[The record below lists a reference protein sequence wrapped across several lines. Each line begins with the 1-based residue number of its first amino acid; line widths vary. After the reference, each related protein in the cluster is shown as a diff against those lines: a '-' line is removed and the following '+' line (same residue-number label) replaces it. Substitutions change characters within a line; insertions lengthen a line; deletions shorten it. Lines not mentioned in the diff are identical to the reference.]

1 MHGGVEITKRVWRAA
16 QLRRLPLWIGG
27 ALPWLAIPSGPG
39 LLAWAGWCALDW
51 VKLRRRVT
59 FEWTAWLDGAVPEME
74 DSAALLTEADSPIA
88 RLQQQRLF
96 DRLDAVISPAQLRQI
111 VARYVSA
118 GYPVILVSAVLAGM
132 VWYAT
137 TRPSEAEG
145 MLPASPVGSATAATL
160 AQLTIGLAPP
170 AYTGIAPSE
179 SAPRDLQAPEQ
190 TVVSWCLKD
199 GSAGDNKI
207 ELGNGQVLEPGKEC
221 ARWTATESV
230 VWRWRG
236 QRHTLRV
243 IPDQPPEITIA
254 APAQMIQD
262 LRDNATSTA
271 MAIQI
276 RDDYAIRR
284 ATLHMTLARGSG
296 ENVKFTDREMPL
308 PASNDPKQRNWSK
321 QWSLAELELE
331 PGDELYFFVRATD
344 NAGRPQ
350 TVQSPTYT
358 VRRPAPE
365 EEAQEESAAM
375 PSLVKPA
382 SLRSQR
388 QIIIDTEQLV
398 ADMRGTKMAADEV
411 RDRSERIANDQAQLR
426 RRYGQ
431 FLGEEST
438 LFADNAGSGTGGA
451 QQQDEHDDHEG
462 HDHAPGA
469 HPHEE
474 GHGHDHGSPNTR
486 KSAIVNETQHILE
499 TYGHAHDEAE
509 NATMYDEGTKK
520 VLRRALLAMWDAEK
534 SLRAI
539 APRTALPPEHKAL
552 EAIKELQQAERIFLH
567 KTAFTPPPIKEE
579 KRMTGEMAG
588 AASYRREQAGHE
600 AGHSAPPPEELRT
613 LVQALSGEAVLPA
626 LWTRTANDWARTR
639 LKDDDQRLAAQR
651 AIQDVADGCIA
662 CRPVL
667 RAWLRTGAGD
677 GQVLLQATT
686 KVDTQF
692 VRNWREAGAP

>member
-74 DSAALLTEADSPIA
+74 DSAALLEQADSPIA

-96 DRLDAVISPAQLRQI
+96 DRLDAIISPAQLRRI
-111 VARYVSA
+111 VRQYVSA
-118 GYPVILVSAVLAGM
+118 GYPIILVSAVLAGM

-137 TRPSEAEG
+137 TRPSEAGG
-145 MLPASPVGSATAATL
+145 MAPASPVASATAATL
-160 AQLTIGLAPP
+160 AQLTIKLAPP
-170 AYTGIAPSE
+170 AYTGVKPSE

-199 GSAGDNKI
+199 GTAGDNKI

-254 APAQMIQD
+254 APTQMIQD
-262 LRDNATSTA
+262 LRENATGTA
-271 MAIQI
+271 MAIRI

-308 PASNDPKQRNWSK
+308 PASSDPKRRDWSK
-321 QWSLAELELE
+321 QWSLAELEME

-365 EEAQEESAAM
+365 QEAEEESAAM

-388 QIIIDTEQLV
+388 QIIIDTEQLI
-398 ADMRGTKMAADEV
+398 ADMRGARMAADEV

-431 FLGEEST
+431 FLGEESS
-438 LFADNAGSGTGGA
+438 LFADNAGSGMAGA
-451 QQQDEHDDHEG
+451 QKADDHEDHEG
-462 HDHAPGA
+462 HDHGPGE

-486 KSAIVNETQHILE
+486 KSAIRNETQHILE

-520 VLRRALLAMWDAEK
+520 VLRRALVAMWDAEK

-552 EAIKELQQAERIFLH
+552 EAIKELQQAERIYLH

-588 AASYRREQAGHE
+588 AASYRREQAGND
-600 AGHSAPPPEELRT
+600 SPLPEELRA
-613 LVQALSGEAVLPA
+613 LVVALSGEAALPS
-626 LWTRTANDWARTR
+626 LWMRTANDWVRTR
-639 LKDDDQRLAAQR
+639 LKDDEQRLAAQR

-667 RAWLRTGAGD
+667 RAWLRTGAGE
-677 GQVLLQATT
+677 GQVLLQASS
-686 KVDTQF
+686 KVETPF
-692 VRNWREAGAP
+692 ARHWREAGAP

>member
-16 QLRRLPLWIGG
+16 QLRRLPLWIIG

-74 DSAALLTEADSPIA
+74 DSAALLEQADSPIA

-96 DRLDAVISPAQLRQI
+96 DRLDAVVSPAQLRQI
-111 VARYVSA
+111 VAHHVSA
-118 GYPVILVSAVLAGM
+118 GYPIILVSAVLAAM

-137 TRPSEAEG
+137 TRPSDVEG
-145 MLPASPVGSATAATL
+145 VIPASPVGSATAATL
-160 AQLTIGLAPP
+160 AQLTIKLAPP
-170 AYTGIAPSE
+170 AYTGVKPSE
-179 SAPRDLQAPEQ
+179 SAPRDLQTPEQ

-199 GSAGDNKI
+199 GTAGDDKI

-236 QRHTLRV
+236 ERHTLRV
-243 IPDQPPEITIA
+243 IPDQPPEITIT
-254 APAQMIQD
+254 APTQMIQD
-262 LRDNATSTA
+262 LRETATSTA
-271 MAIQI
+271 MAVQV
-276 RDDYAIRR
+276 RDDYAIQR

-308 PASNDPKQRNWSK
+308 PASNNPKQRDWSK

-344 NAGRPQ
+344 NAGRSQ

-358 VRRPAPE
+358 VRRPALEQEAE
-365 EEAQEESAAM
+365 EESMAM

-398 ADMRGTKMAADEV
+398 ADMRSTKIAADTV

-451 QQQDEHDDHEG
+451 QKDDDHEG
-462 HDHAPGA
+462 HDHGPGE
-469 HPHEE
+469 HPQEE
-474 GHGHDHGSPNTR
+474 GHGHDHGAPTR

-520 VLRRALLAMWDAEK
+520 VLRRALVAMWDAEK

-539 APRTALPPEHKAL
+539 APKTALPPEHKAL

-588 AASYRREQAGHE
+588 SASYRREQAGQD
-600 AGHSAPPPEELRT
+600 APLPEEMRT

-626 LWTRTANDWARTR
+626 LWTRTANDWVRTR
-639 LKDDDQRLAAQR
+639 LKDDEQRLAAQR

-677 GQVLLQATT
+677 GQVLLQATR
-686 KVDTQF
+686 KVETPF
-692 VRNWREAGAP
+692 ARNWREAGAP